1 MTSASIAVSA
11 AIFAIDK
18 PYTYLVP
25 EEMRLQPGMRVMV
38 PFSRGNRCS
47 EGVVLSLQQTQTA
60 DGLKTVLQQLDTE
73 PVLSDEMLQLAAFV
87 RERYFCTF
95 YDAIRAM
102 LPAGMWYQAKD
113 TYHISNLP
121 PDPESKLRRKPEAL
135 AVLEAIVAL
144 GGSAEH
150 QQLRAQFED
159 VPLQNAL
166 RYLLNKKW
174 LTAET
179 DFLRKIADKT
189 EKTVALAVS
198 AEEAADFAR
207 RRKKAAPTQAAAL
220 ELLQNVG
227 SCGAKELC
235 YFTGATT
242 ATLRRLEQL
251 GYVELSSR
259 EVLRLHELPP
269 VEPAQPFVLNCEQQ
283 LVFDGLLRQAQQEKP
298 GVALLYGVTGSGKT
312 AVYMKLIERC
322 LAAGRQAI
330 VLVPEIALTPQLLQ
344 LFVAHFGKQVAVLH
358 SSLAVGER
366 YDTFKRI
373 RRGQAN
379 VVIGTRSASFAPV
392 PRLGLMVVDEEQ
404 EHSYKSENT
413 PRYHAREIA
422 IVRGARE
429 HALVLLASATPSVES
444 MYRAKSGVYTLYC
457 LKRRFNRQQMPP
469 VEMVDM
475 KQELKNGN
483 GSAVSTTLLD
493 ALTENQRRKQ
503 QSILFLNRRGSSR
516 MTVCVDCGFVPMCE
530 RCSIHLTYH
539 QANGRLMCHYCGFS
553 IPLPKR
559 CPQCGG
565 HLKQVGFG
573 TQRVEET
580 LHEMLPDVQVVRMDA
595 DTVTAANSH
604 EKILSRFR
612 DENIPILLGTQMVAK
627 GLDFENVTLVGV
639 LDADTSLY
647 STSYRAA
654 ETTFSLITQVVGRA
668 GRGERPGRA
677 VIQTMTPENQVLQLA
692 AAQNYDDFYDLEI
705 RLRQLRNCP
714 PFFDLVTVNFMGIFE
729 EDVCRG
735 AALFREMCA
744 GLFTQPQYR
753 TTQLLLLGPVPAEV
767 VRKNNRYHYRINIS
781 CHLDRPMRRAL
792 AYLLQE
798 FGKDH
803 RNRSVTAF
811 ADVNS
816 YE

>member
-1 MTSASIAVSA
+1 MTAKIAVSA
-11 AIFAIDK
+11 AIYAIDK
-18 PYTYLVP
+18 PYSYLVP
-25 EEMRLQPGMRVMV
+25 ENMTLQPGMRVMI
-38 PFSRGNRCS
+38 PFGQGNRPC
-47 EGVVLSLQQTQTA
+47 EGVVLSVELAAA
-60 DGLKTVLQQLDTE
+60 DGLKPVLQQLDPE
-73 PVLSDEMLQLAAFV
+73 PVMDSNMLQLAAFV

-113 TYHISNLP
+113 TYHVADLP
-121 PDPESKLRRKPEAL
+121 PDWQKKARRNPAAI
-135 AVLEAIVAL
+135 AVMEAIVAL
-144 GGSAEH
+144 GGTAEH
-150 QQLRAQFED
+150 QRLKAQFED
-159 VPLQNAL
+159 APLQAAL

-179 DFLRKIADKT
+179 DFLRKIGDKT
-189 EKTVALAVS
+189 EQVVSLAVP
-198 AEEAADFAR
+198 AEEAAAFAR
-207 RRKKAAPTQAAAL
+207 RKKKAAPTQSSVL

-235 YFTGATT
+235 YFTGATM
-242 ATLRRLEQL
+242 ATVRRLEQL
-251 GYVELSSR
+251 GYVELASR
-259 EVLRLHELPP
+259 EVLRLHEMPP
-269 VEPAQPFVLNCEQQ
+269 VTPAKPFDLNAEQQ
-283 LVFDGLLRQAQQEKP
+283 AAFDGLWQQAQQEKP

-322 LAAGRQAI
+322 IASGRQAI
-330 VLVPEIALTPQLLQ
+330 VLVPEIALTPQLLG
-344 LFVAHFGKQVAVLH
+344 LFAAHFGKQVAVLH

-373 RRGQAN
+373 RRGEAN

-392 PRLGLMVVDEEQ
+392 PKLGLMIVDEEQ

-413 PRYHAREIA
+413 PRYHAREVA

-429 HALVLLASATPSVES
+429 QALVLLASATPSVES
-444 MYRAKSGVYTLYC
+444 MYRAKTGIYTLYR
-457 LKRRFNRQQMPP
+457 LQNRFNRQQMPP

-475 KQELKNGN
+475 KQELKQGN
-483 GSAVSTTLLD
+483 GGAVSSVLLA
-493 ALTENQRRKQ
+493 ALQENRRNGQ

-516 MTVCVDCGFVPMCE
+516 MTICVDCGFVPACQ
-530 RCSIHLTYH
+530 RCSVHLTYH

-553 IPLPKR
+553 IPLPQR

-573 TQRVEET
+573 TQKVETE
-580 LHEMLPDVQVVRMDA
+580 LNELLPDAQVLRMDA
-595 DTVTAANSH
+595 DTISAANSH
-604 EKILSRFR
+604 EKILGRFR

-639 LDADTSLY
+639 LNADTSLY

-654 ETTFSLITQVVGRA
+654 ETTFSLITQVIGRA
-668 GRGERPGRA
+668 GRGSQPGRA
-677 VIQTMTPENQVLQLA
+677 VIQTMTPENQVLLLA

-705 RLRQLRNCP
+705 RLRQLRGCP
-714 PFFDLVTVNFMGIFE
+714 PFFDLVTVSFVGVFE
-729 EDVCRG
+729 EDVRRG
-735 AALFREMCA
+735 ATLFRQMCQSMLA
-744 GLFTQPQYR
+744 QPQYQ
-753 TTQLLLLGPVPAEV
+753 TIQATLLGPTPAAV
-767 VRKNNRYHYRINIS
+767 AKLNNRYRYCMTVA
-781 CHLDRPMRRAL
+781 CHLDRQMRRIL

-798 FGKDH
+798 FGKDR
-803 RNRSVTAF
+803 RNRGVTAF

>member
-1 MTSASIAVSA
+1 MTAKIAVSA
-11 AIFAIDK
+11 AIYAIDK
-18 PYTYLVP
+18 PYSYLVP
-25 EEMRLQPGMRVMV
+25 ENMTLQPGMRVMV
-38 PFSRGNRCS
+38 PFGQGNRPC
-47 EGVVLSLQQTQTA
+47 EGVVLSVELATA
-60 DGLKTVLQQLDTE
+60 DGLKPVLQQLDPE
-73 PVLSDEMLQLAAFV
+73 PVMDSNMLQLAAFV

-113 TYHISNLP
+113 TYHVADLP
-121 PDPESKLRRKPEAL
+121 PDWQKKARRNPAAI
-135 AVLEAIVAL
+135 AVMEAIVTL
-144 GGSAEH
+144 GGTAEH
-150 QQLRAQFED
+150 QRLKAQFED
-159 VPLQNAL
+159 APLQAAL

-179 DFLRKIADKT
+179 DFLRKIGDKT
-189 EKTVALAVS
+189 EQVVSLAVP
-198 AEEAADFAR
+198 AEEAAAFAR
-207 RRKKAAPTQAAAL
+207 RKKKAAPAQSSVL

-235 YFTGATT
+235 YFTGATM
-242 ATLRRLEQL
+242 ATVRRLEQL
-251 GYVELSSR
+251 GYVELASR
-259 EVLRLHELPP
+259 EVLRLHEMPP
-269 VEPAQPFVLNCEQQ
+269 VTPAKPFDLNAEQQ
-283 LVFDGLLRQAQQEKP
+283 AAFDGLWQQAQQEKP

-322 LAAGRQAI
+322 IASGRQAI
-330 VLVPEIALTPQLLQ
+330 VLVPEIALTPQLLG
-344 LFVAHFGKQVAVLH
+344 LFAAHFGKQVAVLH

-373 RRGQAN
+373 RRGEAN

-392 PRLGLMVVDEEQ
+392 PKLGLMIVDEEQ

-413 PRYHAREIA
+413 PRYHAREVA
-422 IVRGARE
+422 IVRGAWE
-429 HALVLLASATPSVES
+429 QALVLLASATPSVES
-444 MYRAKSGVYTLYC
+444 MYRAKTGIYTLYR
-457 LKRRFNRQQMPP
+457 LQNRFNRQQMPP

-475 KQELKNGN
+475 KQELKQGN
-483 GSAVSTTLLD
+483 GGAVSSVLLA
-493 ALTENQRRKQ
+493 ALQENRRNGQ

-516 MTVCVDCGFVPMCE
+516 MTICVDCGFVPACQ
-530 RCSIHLTYH
+530 RCSVHLTYH

-553 IPLPKR
+553 IPLPQR

-573 TQRVEET
+573 TQKVETE
-580 LHEMLPDVQVVRMDA
+580 LNELLPDTQVLRMDA
-595 DTVTAANSH
+595 DTISAANSH
-604 EKILSRFR
+604 EKILGRFR

-639 LDADTSLY
+639 LNADTSLY

-654 ETTFSLITQVVGRA
+654 ETTFSLITQVIGRA
-668 GRGERPGRA
+668 GRGSQPGRA
-677 VIQTMTPENQVLQLA
+677 VIQTMTPENQVLLLA

-705 RLRQLRNCP
+705 RLRQLRGCP
-714 PFFDLVTVNFMGIFE
+714 PFFDLVTVSFVGVFE
-729 EDVCRG
+729 EDVRRG
-735 AALFREMCA
+735 AMLFRQMCQSMLA
-744 GLFTQPQYR
+744 QPQYQ
-753 TTQLLLLGPVPAEV
+753 TIQATLLGPTPAAV
-767 VRKNNRYHYRINIS
+767 AKLNNRYRYCMTVA
-781 CHLDRPMRRAL
+781 CHLDRQMRRIL

-798 FGKDH
+798 FGKDR
-803 RNRSVTAF
+803 RNRGVTAF